1 MTSRPGRPVL
11 PGDYSVRITVGD
23 HTTEGLIEVRPDPRK
38 ARSVAMVEANL
49 EIYWTG
55 QGKLAELRAA
65 IRRLDDTQEVVS
77 FYSGRIDD
85 WDGDEEAQE
94 DLKAR
99 TDSLKSHI
107 TGLLDRLRLPDGEGI
122 RSDTTITNRL
132 GQAVNE
138 ATGSPFRPSTGR
150 RDQVE
155 WAMNEADELL
165 EEIERFYVA
174 KVAAY
179 KEARRSAGFDP
190 LG

>member
-1 MTSRPGRPVL
+1 
-11 PGDYSVRITVGD
+11 
-23 HTTEGLIEVRPDPRK
+23 
-38 ARSVAMVEANL
+38 MVEANL

-65 IRRLDDTQEVVS
+65 IRRMDDTQEVVS

-165 EEIERFYVA
+165 EEIERFYA
-174 KVAAY
+174 AEVAAY
-179 KEARRSAGFDP
+179 KEALRSAGFDP

>member
-1 MTSRPGRPVL
+1 M
-11 PGDYSVRITVGD
+11 
-23 HTTEGLIEVRPDPRK
+23 
-38 ARSVAMVEANL
+38 
-49 EIYWTG
+49 
-55 QGKLAELRAA
+55 
-65 IRRLDDTQEVVS
+65 S